1 MGKFK
6 INKPQQY
13 ISFINDVRFFE
24 QIRKELFFV
33 VKKSIKFEVDDYL
46 DLYLLAE
53 QLGDKGWQEEIIKQ
67 LKNPTH
73 EIVEEDQLLTI
84 HNLWLEY
91 KSINIDILELYNKLK
106 YNTTEEDLFGKINE
120 LKEKRLSLTHKISK
134 EERKL
139 QHSYQ

>member
-1 MGKFK
+1 MG
-6 INKPQQY
+6 
-13 ISFINDVRFFE
+13 FFE

-33 VKKSIKFEVDDYL
+33 VKKSIKFEVDDFL

-67 LKNPTH
+67 LKNPTQ
-73 EIVEEDQLLTI
+73 EIVEENQLLTI

-120 LKEKRLSLTHKISK
+120 LKEKRLNLTHKISK

>member
-13 ISFINDVRFFE
+13 ISFIFDVRFFE

-33 VKKSIKFEVDDYL
+33 VKKSIKFEVDDFL

-67 LKNPTH
+67 LKNPTD

-106 YNTTEEDLFGKINE
+106 YSTTEEDLLGKINE

>member
-6 INKPQQY
+6 INKPRQY
-13 ISFINDVRFFE
+13 IEFIFDVRFFE

-33 VKKSIKFEVDDYL
+33 VKKSIKFEVDDFL
-46 DLYLLAE
+46 DLYLLAK

-73 EIVEEDQLLTI
+73 EIVEDQLLTI

-106 YNTTEEDLFGKINE
+106 YSTTEEDLFGKINE
-120 LKEKRLSLTHKISK
+120 LKEKRLYLTHKISK

>member
-1 MGKFK
+1 VGKFK

-13 ISFINDVRFFE
+13 ISFIFDVRFFE

-33 VKKSIKFEVDDYL
+33 VKKSIKFEVDDFL

-67 LKNPTH
+67 LKIPTQ
-73 EIVEEDQLLTI
+73 ETVEENQLLTI

-106 YNTTEEDLFGKINE
+106 YSTTEEDLLGKINE

>member
-13 ISFINDVRFFE
+13 ILFIFDVRFFE

-33 VKKSIKFEVDDYL
+33 VKKSIKFEVDDFL

-67 LKNPTH
+67 LKNPTD

-120 LKEKRLSLTHKISK
+120 LKEKRLNLTHKISK

>member
-1 MGKFK
+1 M
-6 INKPQQY
+6 
-13 ISFINDVRFFE
+13 
-24 QIRKELFFV
+24 
-33 VKKSIKFEVDDYL
+33 VKKSIKFEVDDFL

-67 LKNPTH
+67 LKNPTD

-106 YNTTEEDLFGKINE
+106 YSTTEEDLLGKINE

>member
-1 MGKFK
+1 M
-6 INKPQQY
+6 
-13 ISFINDVRFFE
+13 RFFK

-33 VKKSIKFEVDDYL
+33 VKKSIKFEVDDFL
-46 DLYLLAE
+46 DLYLLAK

-67 LKNPTH
+67 LKNPTQ
-73 EIVEEDQLLTI
+73 EIVEENQLLTI

-120 LKEKRLSLTHKISK
+120 LKEKRLNLTHKISK

>member
-1 MGKFK
+1 
-6 INKPQQY
+6 
-13 ISFINDVRFFE
+13 VRFFE

-33 VKKSIKFEVDDYL
+33 VKKSIKFEVDDFL

-67 LKNPTH
+67 LKNPTD

-106 YNTTEEDLFGKINE
+106 YSTTEEDLLGKINE

>member
-1 MGKFK
+1 
-6 INKPQQY
+6 
-13 ISFINDVRFFE
+13 VRFCE

-33 VKKSIKFEVDDYL
+33 VKKSIKFEVDDFL

-67 LKNPTH
+67 LKNPTK

-120 LKEKRLSLTHKISK
+120 LKEKRLYLTHKISK

>member
-1 MGKFK
+1 
-6 INKPQQY
+6 
-13 ISFINDVRFFE
+13 
-24 QIRKELFFV
+24 V
-33 VKKSIKFEVDDYL
+33 VKKGIKLEVDDFL

-53 QLGDKGWQEEIIKQ
+53 QLGDKVWQEEIIKQ

-73 EIVEEDQLLTI
+73 EIVEDQLLTI

-91 KSINIDILELYNKLK
+91 KNINANILELYNKLRS
-106 YNTTEEDLFGKINE
+106 NTTDEDLFGKINE
-120 LKEKRLSLTHKISK
+120 LKEKRLNLTHKISK

>member
-1 MGKFK
+1 
-6 INKPQQY
+6 
-13 ISFINDVRFFE
+13 VRFFE

-46 DLYLLAE
+46 DLYLLAK

-67 LKNPTH
+67 LKNPTQ
-73 EIVEEDQLLTI
+73 ETVEENQLLTI

-120 LKEKRLSLTHKISK
+120 LKEKRLNLTHKISK

>member
-1 MGKFK
+1 MR
-6 INKPQQY
+6 Y
-13 ISFINDVRFFE
+13 FE

-33 VKKSIKFEVDDYL
+33 VKKSIKFEVDDFL
-46 DLYLLAE
+46 DLYLLAK
-53 QLGDKGWQEEIIKQ
+53 QLVYKGWQEEIIKQ
-67 LKNPTH
+67 LKNPTQ
-73 EIVEEDQLLTI
+73 EIVEENQLLTI

-120 LKEKRLSLTHKISK
+120 LKEKRLNLTHKISK

>member
-1 MGKFK
+1 M
-6 INKPQQY
+6 
-13 ISFINDVRFFE
+13 RFFK

-33 VKKSIKFEVDDYL
+33 VKKSIKFEVDDFL

-67 LKNPTH
+67 LKNPTD

-120 LKEKRLSLTHKISK
+120 LKEKRLNLTHKISK

>member
-1 MGKFK
+1 M
-6 INKPQQY
+6 
-13 ISFINDVRFFE
+13 FILDVRFFE

-33 VKKSIKFEVDDYL
+33 VKKSIKFEVDDFL

-106 YNTTEEDLFGKINE
+106 YSTTEEDLLGKINE